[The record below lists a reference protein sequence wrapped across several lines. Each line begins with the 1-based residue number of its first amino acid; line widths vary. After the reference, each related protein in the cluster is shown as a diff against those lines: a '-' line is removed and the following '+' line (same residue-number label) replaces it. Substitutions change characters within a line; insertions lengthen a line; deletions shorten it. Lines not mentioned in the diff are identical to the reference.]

1 MRDPR
6 LRHKLINYVYL
17 LAIRVVQIM
26 IIDLIIMIK
35 FAINK
40 QSFESIDNELV
51 KLRRGIGTTLSW
63 ERRGGKNTT
72 WERGLKFFL
81 VSNNTNELNVKMC
94 NIKKEPDV
102 KRSKY

>member
-51 KLRRGIGTTLSW
+51 KLRRGIGTTLS
-63 ERRGGKNTT
+63 
-72 WERGLKFFL
+72 
-81 VSNNTNELNVKMC
+81 
-94 NIKKEPDV
+94 
-102 KRSKY
+102 